1 MKNLS
6 IIYYKKLIPAF
17 LFPLLYGQ
25 EPFLGI
31 RPYVPPS
38 FEQYPVSNCLDHHFP
53 STNQEDDVFLRF
65 DGAEFT
71 NDLVYPECLTG
82 SSCYDGHAGIDY
94 FMPLNTPIL
103 APADGYVLWS
113 SFSSPADPC
122 PGGIAP
128 NGDQGTIILAHGN
141 DYFTVYLHMLPPLN
155 VNVGDNVVV
164 GDTLGFTGNTGC
176 AINSHLHFEVRK
188 GSHFFDPANP
198 YAVDPFG
205 WWHNAIDPIE
215 QFRENHSE
223 WLWTS
228 NALIDDGDNGFE
240 RFQGPDWSY
249 LSSGYNNDSWVSPA
263 AQSDSES
270 RHYAIW
276 VPYLEQDGEYDI
288 EIFIPD
294 GVDAVTEAIYEISI
308 KDIGGISQKTNVVVN
323 QNISQGNFI
332 SISTVYIPS
341 GSSCS
346 VILRDIVGS
355 SSTGSFVVF
364 DAIKFNPV
372 SAGNDNESSIT
383 VNENLFIHSIYPN
396 PFNRKTKI
404 VYQTYLEE
412 DITISVFNSLGQEII
427 HLKSPKHPGGNHTF
441 TWNGKNSKSKEIP
454 SGVYFFSIA
463 SMTERKTKK
472 LAYLK

>member
-6 IIYYKKLIPAF
+6 ITYIKKFIPTFLIS
-17 LFPLLYGQ
+17 LLSGQ
-25 EPFLGI
+25 EPFLDM

-38 FEQYPVSNCLDHHFP
+38 FEQYPASNCVDHHYP
-53 STNQEDDVFLRF
+53 TTNQEDNVFLRF
-65 DGAEFT
+65 DGVEFT
-71 NDLVYPECLTG
+71 DDLIYPDCLTG

-94 FMPLNTPIL
+94 FMPLNTPII

-141 DYFTVYLHMLPPLN
+141 DYFTVYLHMMPPLN
-155 VNVGDNVVV
+155 VNVGDNVAT

-188 GSHFFDPANP
+188 GSHFFDPATP

-205 WWHNAIDPIE
+205 WWHNAIDPVE
-215 QFRENHSE
+215 QFRGNKSE

-228 NALIDDGDNGFE
+228 TTLVDDGDNGFE

-249 LSSGYNNDSWVSPA
+249 LNFGYNNDCWVSPA
-263 AQSDSES
+263 VQSDSES

-276 VPYLEQDGEYDI
+276 VPYLEQGGEFDI
-288 EIFIPD
+288 EIFIPS
-294 GVDAVTEAIYEISI
+294 GVDAASEAIYEISI
-308 KDIGGISQKTNVVVN
+308 KDTEGISQKTNVAVN
-323 QNISQGNFI
+323 QNSSQGSFHPI
-332 SISTVYIPS
+332 SSIYIPS
-341 GSSCS
+341 GSRCS

-364 DAIKFNPV
+364 DAVRFNPI
-372 SAGNDNESSIT
+372 SASNDYGSVIVTS
-383 VNENLFIHSIYPN
+383 ENLFIHSVFPN
-396 PFNRKTKI
+396 PFNNRTEI
-404 VYQTYLEE
+404 VYETSLTD
-412 DITISVFNSLGQEII
+412 DITISIFNNLGQKVVQSKSIEHPKGYHSFVWDGKSTKGQEIA
-427 HLKSPKHPGGNHTF
+427 
-441 TWNGKNSKSKEIP
+441 
-454 SGVYFFSIA
+454 SGVYFFSITSA
-463 SMTERKTKK
+463 FEQKTKK
-472 LAYLK
+472 LVYLK